1 MTRGLAEGGRKS
13 LAPKGTS
20 AWSSSPLHCPV
31 HLMVAVLTPPAV
43 SSAKEATETRSTV
56 CGEKETY
63 MHHKERTISYR
74 VLALHASGYL
84 DSLLRVR
91 FKGAFHIRKS
101 EDRVIELSLGLR
113 GQAEMSHN
121 LVIHVW
127 GEGEGG
133 REGRRNM
140 NIHTKCCMCLMQLTY
155 APTVL
160 YLTHTATLRGIS
172 VN

>member
-1 MTRGLAEGGRKS
+1 M
-13 LAPKGTS
+13 
-20 AWSSSPLHCPV
+20 
-31 HLMVAVLTPPAV
+31 
-43 SSAKEATETRSTV
+43 
-56 CGEKETY
+56 
-63 MHHKERTISYR
+63 
-74 VLALHASGYL
+74 
-84 DSLLRVR
+84 R